1 MKKFLLI
8 VMLMGLSLSAVEVKW
23 EKDLSKAVERAAK
36 EQKPLMVLVTK
47 NGCRWCD
54 VLKQTTLK
62 NDKVVAVLNRD
73 FVSYE
78 GVVDENSVPPALMT
92 QGTPATWFIKGKTPM
107 FEPVMG
113 AVESEDYLKALDIVK
128 QEYKKTLKPKE
139 SK

>member
-1 MKKFLLI
+1 MKKILFTALI
-8 VMLMGLSLSAVEVKW
+8 FTFSLFGAEVKW
-23 EKDLSKAVERAAK
+23 EKDIASAVERSVK
-36 EQKPLMVLVTK
+36 EQKPMMVLVTK

-54 VLKQTTLK
+54 VLKQNTLK
-62 NDKVVAVLNRD
+62 NPKVVALLNRD

-78 GVVDENSVPPALMT
+78 GIVDNNTVPPALMT

-113 AVESEDYLKALDIVK
+113 AVESEDFLKALDIVK
-128 QEYKKTLKPKE
+128 QEYKKSAT

>member
-1 MKKFLLI
+1 MKKTIVLLFI
-8 VMLMGLSLSAVEVKW
+8 CAVSLFASDVKW
-23 EKDLSKAVERAAK
+23 EKELSKAVERAAK

-62 NDKVVAVLNRD
+62 NPKVIAVLNRD
-73 FVSYE
+73 FVNYE
-78 GVVDENSVPPALMT
+78 GVVDDNTVPPALMT

-113 AVESEDYLKALDIVK
+113 AIESEDYLKALDIVK
-128 QEYKKTLKPKE
+128 QEYKKSANQKE

>member
-1 MKKFLLI
+1 MRKLFLL
-8 VMLMGLSLSAVEVKW
+8 VMLVGLSLSGAEVKW
-23 EKDLSKAVERAAK
+23 EKDLSKAVERAVK

-54 VLKQTTLK
+54 VLKRTTLK
-62 NDKVVAVLNRD
+62 NEKVVKVLNRD

-78 GVVDENSVPPALMT
+78 GSVDENNIPSTLIT

-128 QEYKKTLKPKE
+128 QEYKKSANPKE

>member
-1 MKKFLLI
+1 MKKILFTALI
-8 VMLMGLSLSAVEVKW
+8 FTFSLFGAEVKW
-23 EKDLSKAVERAAK
+23 EKDLASAVERSIK

-54 VLKQTTLK
+54 VLKQNTLK
-62 NDKVVAVLNRD
+62 NPKVVAVLNRD
-73 FVSYE
+73 FISYE
-78 GVVDENSVPPALMT
+78 GIVDNNTVPPALMT

-113 AVESEDYLKALDIVK
+113 AVESEDFLKALDIVK
-128 QEYKKTLKPKE
+128 QEYKKSAT

>member
-1 MKKFLLI
+1 MKKLLFI
-8 VMLMGLSLSAVEVKW
+8 VMLIGLSLFGAEVKW

-62 NDKVVAVLNRD
+62 NTKVVSVLNRD

-78 GVVDENSVPPALMT
+78 GVVDDNTVPPALMT

-128 QEYKKTLKPKE
+128 QEYKKSANQKE
-139 SK
+139 NK

>member
-1 MKKFLLI
+1 MRKLLLI
-8 VMLMGLSLSAVEVKW
+8 LMFIGLSLSGAEVKW
-23 EKDLSKAVERAAK
+23 EKDLSKAVERALK

-62 NDKVVAVLNRD
+62 NTKVVTVLNRD

-78 GVVDENSVPPALMT
+78 GIVDDNSVPPVLMT

-128 QEYKKTLKPKE
+128 QEYKKSLNQKE

>member
-1 MKKFLLI
+1 MRKFLF
-8 VMLMGLSLSAVEVKW
+8 LMVLVGLSLSGAEIHW
-23 EKDLSKAVERAAK
+23 EKDLSKAIERAFK

-78 GVVDENSVPPALMT
+78 GIVDENSVPSALIT
-92 QGTPATWFIKGKTPM
+92 HGTPATWFIKGKTPM
-107 FEPVMG
+107 FEPIMG
-113 AVESEDYLKALDIVK
+113 AVEREDYLKALDIVK
-128 QEYKKTLKPKE
+128 QEYKKSANSKE